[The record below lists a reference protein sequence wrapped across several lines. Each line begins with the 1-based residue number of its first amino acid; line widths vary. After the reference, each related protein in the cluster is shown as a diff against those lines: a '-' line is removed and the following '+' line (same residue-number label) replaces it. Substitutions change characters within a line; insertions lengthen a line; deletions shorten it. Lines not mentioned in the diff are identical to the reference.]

1 MRGEERMLKD
11 QERIVHEAH
20 THLSKPFHHLHP
32 TNNLKLLN
40 I

>member
-1 MRGEERMLKD
+1 MCGEKHMHKD
-11 QERIVHEAH
+11 QERTMHEKH
-20 THLSKPFHHLHP
+20 MHLSKPFQHLHP

>member
-1 MRGEERMLKD
+1 MCDEEHMLKD
-11 QERIVHEAH
+11 QKRIVHEEH
-20 THLSKPFHHLHP
+20 THLSKPLQHLHP